1 MAVVTPTAKAQFI
14 DAAGVPL
21 AGGFLYTYAAG
32 STTPQATYT
41 DSTSATANSNPIVLD
56 SRGEA
61 NIWLSSSTY
70 KFKLTDANGT
80 EIWTVDN
87 IAAPSTALSP
97 VFDSNVTI
105 SADGPGPALLIS
117 QAGAGAAIRVQDEAD
132 PDATPFVIDTNGN
145 AGFGTATP
153 ANAIDVAGGT
163 IQISATTGTSRTT
176 MSADATDSFFAAT
189 GNRNFTIQT
198 NAVTRLTVNSTAAT
212 STVPVVLPANPTT
225 SLQAATKGYVDLGSP
240 AGIIAPFAGTTAPS
254 GWLACE
260 GQAVSQTTYA
270 ALYAAIGATWNT
282 GGEGAGNFRL
292 PDLRG
297 MFVRGTGTNATGSSS
312 GAVGPSVGAYAA
324 DTYLNHSHTASQPA
338 HSHSY
343 TGVSGSSSYNGGTGG
358 SITVPNAAAL
368 TTGTAQPAITVDT
381 STTGGTETKPK
392 NYGVL
397 YIIKT

>member
-1 MAVVTPTAKAQFI
+1 MTVVSPTAKAQFI

-32 STTPQATYT
+32 TTTPQATYT
-41 DSTSATANSNPIVLD
+41 DSTGATANSNPIVLD
-56 SRGEA
+56 ARGEA
-61 NIWLSSSTY
+61 NIWLGSATY
-70 KFKLTDANGT
+70 KFKLADSNNT

-87 IAAPSTALSP
+87 VVAPSTSVSP
-97 VFDSNVTI
+97 VLAGNVTI
-105 SADGPGPALLIS
+105 STDNSGTALTITQTGS
-117 QAGAGAAIRVQDEAD
+117 GAALKVQDSTD
-132 PDATPFVIDTNGN
+132 PDVTPFIITTTGAVGI
-145 AGFGTATP
+145 GTATP
-153 ANAIDVAGGT
+153 AQSIDIADGAIQLSSVAGT
-163 IQISATTGTSRTT
+163 ARTVISADTTNSTFAVS
-176 MSADATDSFFAAT
+176 DA
-189 GNRNFTIQT
+189 RNFVVTT
-198 NAVTRLTVNSTAAT
+198 NSVTRLTINATDAT

-225 SLQAATKGYVDLGSP
+225 SLQAATKAYVDLGSP

-254 GWLACE
+254 GWLKCE
-260 GQAVSQTTYA
+260 GQVESQTTYA
-270 ALYAAIGATWNT
+270 NLYAAIGSTWNT

-324 DTYLNHSHTASQPA
+324 DTYLNHTHTDSGHTHTYTTPNANQNGP
-338 HSHSY
+338 
-343 TGVSGSSSYNGGTGG
+343 TGVGTSYVASSTAGTAT
-358 SITVPNAAAL
+358 S
-368 TTGTAQPAITVDT
+368 TGTANIQT